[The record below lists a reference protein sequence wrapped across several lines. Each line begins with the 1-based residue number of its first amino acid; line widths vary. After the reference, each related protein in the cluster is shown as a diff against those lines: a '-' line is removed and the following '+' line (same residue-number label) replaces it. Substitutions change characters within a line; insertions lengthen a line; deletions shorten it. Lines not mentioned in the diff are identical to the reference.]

1 MRLLVLGGT
10 KYIGRHL
17 VEHALAE
24 GHQVTLFNRGRTG
37 AELFPEV
44 RRLVGD
50 RGVTAGPA
58 GLAALATGSWDAV
71 FDFSAFLPKQVE
83 RTARL
88 LAPRVGHYTFMSSIA
103 VYPRTSQAGLAE
115 DADVRSLALPPGS
128 PEPEGFTADT
138 YGPLKAACERTVE
151 DVLPGRASSI
161 RSGLVIGPGDP
172 FGAFPGWALAMAG
185 DGPVPC
191 AARPEQPLQ
200 VTDVRDLVTFMIR
213 TGTVPLPGVF
223 NVMAPPMTFAQML
236 ETCRAASSGRAT
248 VRWTQDEN
256 VDEHGAGIVQARDG
270 SEDGVFRL
278 SCERALAAGFHPRPF
293 EETARDTI
301 TWAHRTSPVFTS
313 PH

>member
-1 MRLLVLGGT
+1 VRLLVLGGT
-10 KYIGRHL
+10 KYLGRHL

-37 AELFPEV
+37 TELFPGV
-44 RRLVGD
+44 PRLVGD
-50 RGVTAGPA
+50 RAVAAGPA

-71 FDFSAFLPKQVE
+71 FDFSGFLPRQV
-83 RTARL
+83 RSAARL

-115 DADVRSLALPPGS
+115 DTRISTPALPQGR
-128 PEPEGFTADT
+128 PEPEEFTADT
-138 YGPLKAACERTVE
+138 YGPLKAACERAAE
-151 DVLPGRASSI
+151 DALPGRTSSI

-172 FGAFPGWALAMAG
+172 FGAFPAWALAMAG

-191 AARPEQPLQ
+191 AARPDQPLQ
-200 VTDVRDLVTFMIR
+200 VTDVRDLAAFMLR

-223 NVMAPPMTFAQML
+223 NVMAPPMTFAAML
-236 ETCRAASSGRAT
+236 ESCRAAGSGRAT

-256 VDEHGAGIVQARDG
+256 IDEHGAGIVQARDG

-278 SCERALAAGFHPRPF
+278 SCERALAAGFRPRPF
-293 EETARDTI
+293 SETARDTI
-301 TWAHRTSPVFTS
+301 SWAHRTRPVFTS